1 VFPDHD
7 CSRKAQPASLHCQVP
22 LTYPRQAENANS
34 TSGASK
40 KQHLLEV
47 TKCKMEGKE
56 AR

>member
-1 VFPDHD
+1 MFPDYD